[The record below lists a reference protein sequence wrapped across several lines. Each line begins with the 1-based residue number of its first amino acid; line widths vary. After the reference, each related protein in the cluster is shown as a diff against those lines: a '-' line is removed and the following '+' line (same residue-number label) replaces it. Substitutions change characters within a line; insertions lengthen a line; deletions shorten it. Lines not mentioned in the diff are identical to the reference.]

1 MMLDIWL
8 PLGFELPNKSKIVQV
23 VSTGVSWQIFETTGK
38 INALI
43 IKSNLAEKWIEKG
56 LLDKGHLNE
65 LRFGEITY
73 FIIYSTI
80 DSVLIDLSNAKSP
93 ESKTEALAFSLA
105 LKNTRTID
113 SISAL
118 NGGIYVEKLSII
130 LPTWEIDFP
139 VSDDLI
145 LGAWLTGGVMVSIHS
160 FRRLHQ
166 LAPWISES
174 ELHAIVDN
182 SGILENSNIDSKSST
197 ENVYSINSVFA
208 LPGRPELE
216 LFFNENVIDII
227 KNKERYKALGIGFP
241 SAIILQGPP
250 GCGKT
255 YAVEQLINYLGWSNY
270 QVDASS
276 IASPYIHETSRKV
289 AEVFDKAIKNS
300 PSVLVIDE
308 MDAFLTDRN
317 MSDGQHRVEEVAEF
331 LRRIPEASKN
341 EVLIIAMTNKIDM
354 IDSAILRR
362 GRFDHILHVD
372 FAKAP
377 EIASMLKNALAQI
390 STDSEINID
399 FFAEELAGKPLSDVA
414 FLVQEG
420 ARLAAKSGKDL
431 LDQES
436 LEKALEKMNVN
447 KENKQSRIGFL

>member
-1 MMLDIWL
+1 MILDIWL
-8 PLGFELPNKSKIVQV
+8 PLGFELPNQSKIVQV
-23 VSTGVSWQIFETTGK
+23 ISTGVNWQIFETTGG
-38 INALI
+38 INTLI
-43 IKSNLAEKWIEKG
+43 VKSNLAEKWIEKG
-56 LLDKGHLNE
+56 LLEQGHLNE
-65 LRFGEITY
+65 LHFGEITY
-73 FIIYSTI
+73 FIIYSTV
-80 DSVLIDLSNAKSP
+80 DSTLIDLSSAKGL
-93 ESKTEALAFSLA
+93 ENKTEALAVSIA
-105 LKNTRTID
+105 LKNTRSID
-113 SISAL
+113 CISAL

-130 LPTWEIDFP
+130 LPTWEVNSS
-139 VSDDLI
+139 VSDDMI
-145 LGAWLTGGVMVSIHS
+145 LGALLTGGVMVSIHS

-174 ELHAIVDN
+174 ELHEIVDK
-182 SGILENSNIDSKSST
+182 SGLVENSNMDSSEAT
-197 ENVYSINSVFA
+197 ENMSSLNSVFV
-208 LPGRPELE
+208 LPGRPEIE

-255 YAVEQLINYLGWSNY
+255 YAVEQLINYLGWPNY

-276 IASPYIHETSRKV
+276 IASPYIHETSKKV
-289 AEVFDKAIKNS
+289 AKVFDKAIKNS

-308 MDAFLTDRN
+308 MDAFLADRN
-317 MSDGQHRVEEVAEF
+317 ISDGQHRVEEVAEF

-362 GRFDHILHVD
+362 GRFDHIIHVD
-372 FAKAP
+372 FAEAP
-377 EIASMLKNALAQI
+377 EIASMLKNTLSKIATEPDI
-390 STDSEINID
+390 DID
-399 FFAEELAGKPLSDVA
+399 FFAKELAGKPLSDVA

-420 ARLAAKSGKDL
+420 ARLAAKFGKDL

-436 LEKALEKMNVN
+436 LEKALEKMQVK

>member
-1 MMLDIWL
+1 MILDIWL
-8 PLGFELPNKSKIVQV
+8 PLGFELPNKSKIVQII
-23 VSTGVSWQIFETTGK
+23 STGLNWQIFETTAK
-38 INALI
+38 INTLI
-43 IKSNLAEKWIEKG
+43 MKSSLAEKWIEKG
-56 LLDKGHLNE
+56 LLDRGHMNE
-65 LRFGEITY
+65 LYFGDNTY
-73 FIIYSTI
+73 LVVYGTT
-80 DSVLIDLSNAKSP
+80 DSALIDLPNAKSP
-93 ESKTEALAFSLA
+93 ENQTEALAFALA
-105 LKNTRTID
+105 LKNSRAID

-118 NGGIYVEKLSII
+118 NGGIYIEKLSII
-130 LPTWEIDFP
+130 LPTWEIDSP

-166 LAPWISES
+166 LTPWISES

-182 SGILENSNIDSKSST
+182 SALIENPNVDSNAST
-197 ENVYSINSVFA
+197 ENVYSMNSVFE

-216 LFFNENVIDII
+216 MFFNENVIDII

-255 YAVEQLINYLGWSNY
+255 YAVEQLINYLGWPNY

-317 MSDGQHRVEEVAEF
+317 ISDGQHRVEEVAEF

-362 GRFDHILHVD
+362 GRFDHIIHVD

-377 EIASMLKNALAQI
+377 EISSMLKKALGQI
-390 STDSEINID
+390 STDSEIDID

-436 LEKALEKMNVN
+436 LEKALEKMNVS